1 MPHGMVFFYIGAMEK
16 MEIGRLLPVL
26 ASALALGFYDICKK
40 HALRDN
46 SVMPVLFMSTVAGA
60 VGFAAYLALAGKFA
74 DAAAATPQELGL
86 TIVKVLLVGGSWV
99 TSYYAIRELPITLAS
114 PIRSTAPLWT
124 FLGGVLIFG
133 ERLTPLQIL
142 AAAVIFAGYAVFS
155 ACGKLEGFPLR
166 SRGMVLIVTG
176 TLLGAASALYD
187 KYLMNTLHLP
197 PHRVQFCFMTALAA
211 LLGVSWLIRRF
222 CFGNRHPFVWRWT
235 IPAIGLLLVL
245 ADALY
250 FHAVSMPG
258 TQISLVSMLR
268 RMSCVVSFGFGALIF
283 GERNLERKLAA
294 LALFLLGVVLLSL
307 RR

>member
-1 MPHGMVFFYIGAMEK
+1 MVFFYPEGAEA
-16 MEIGRLLPVL
+16 MEIGWMPPVL

-46 SVMPVLFMSTVAGA
+46 SVMPVLFFSTCAGT
-60 VGFAAYLALAGKFA
+60 VGFVAYLILAGKFA
-74 DAAAATPQELGL
+74 EAVGAAPAELGL
-86 TIVKVLLVGGSWV
+86 TSLKVLLVGGSWIA
-99 TSYYAIRELPITLAS
+99 SYYAIRELPITLAS

-133 ERLTPLQIL
+133 ERLTPTQIL

-155 ACGKLEGFPLR
+155 VCGRLEGFPLR
-166 SRGMVLIVTG
+166 SRGMLLIIVG

-187 KYLMNTLHLP
+187 KYLMNTLHMSAY
-197 PHRVQFCFMTALAA
+197 RVQFCFMVGLTA

-222 CFGNRHPFVWRWT
+222 CFGHRHPFVWKWT

-268 RMSCVVSFGFGALIF
+268 RMSCVVSFGFGALCF
-283 GERNLERKLAA
+283 GEKNLKRKFAA
-294 LALFLLGVVLLSL
+294 LALFLAGVMLLSL

>member
-1 MPHGMVFFYIGAMEK
+1 
-16 MEIGRLLPVL
+16 MEIHWLLPVL

-46 SVMPVLFMSTVAGA
+46 SVMPVLFLSTCFGT
-60 VGFAAYLALAGKFA
+60 VGFVAYLALAGKLA
-74 DAAAATPQELGL
+74 DAVAVTPPELGL
-86 TIVKVLLVGGSWV
+86 TSFKVLLVGGSWV
-99 TSYYAIRELPITLAS
+99 ASYYAIRELPITLSS

-124 FLGGVLIFG
+124 FLGGVAIFH
-133 ERLTPLQIL
+133 ERLTLTQLL

-155 ACGKLEGFPLR
+155 VCGKLEGFPLR
-166 SRGMVLIVTG
+166 SRGMVLMIAG

-187 KYLMNTLHLP
+187 KYLMNVLKLSA
-197 PHRVQFCFMTALAA
+197 HRVQFCFMTGLAV

-222 CFGNRHPFVWRWT
+222 CFGHNHPFVWKWT

-268 RMSCVVSFGFGALIF
+268 RMSCVVSFGLGALLF
-283 GERNLERKLAA
+283 GEKNLKRKLAA
-294 LALFLLGVVLLSL
+294 LALFLAGVILLSL

>member
-1 MPHGMVFFYIGAMEK
+1 MVFFYPGAMEE
-16 MEIGRLLPVL
+16 MEIGWLLPVL

-60 VGFAAYLALAGKFA
+60 LGFAAYLAVTGKLAEA
-74 DAAAATPQELGL
+74 VAVTPGELGL
-86 TIVKVLLVGGSWV
+86 TSLKVLLVGGSWV
-99 TSYYAIRELPITLAS
+99 CSYYAIRELPITLAS

-133 ERLTPLQIL
+133 ERLTPTQIL

-155 ACGKLEGFPLR
+155 VCGRLEGFPLR
-166 SRGMVLIVTG
+166 SRGMVLIVAG

-187 KYLMNTLHLP
+187 KYLMNTLRLS
-197 PHRVQFCFMTALAA
+197 PHRVQFCFMTGLAGV
-211 LLGVSWLIRRF
+211 LGVSWPIRRF
-222 CFGNRHPFVWRWT
+222 CFGHNHPFVWRWT
-235 IPAIGLLLVL
+235 IPVIGLLLVL

-268 RMSCVVSFGFGALIF
+268 RMSCVVSFGFGALCF
-283 GERNLERKLAA
+283 GEKNLKRKLAA
-294 LALFLLGVVLLSL
+294 LALFLAGVMLLSL

>member
-1 MPHGMVFFYIGAMEK
+1 
-16 MEIGRLLPVL
+16 MEIRWLLPVL

-46 SVMPVLFMSTVAGA
+46 SVMPVLFLSTCTGT
-60 VGFAAYLALAGKFA
+60 VGFVAYLALTGKLA
-74 DAAAATPQELGL
+74 DAVAVTPAELGL
-86 TIVKVLLVGGSWV
+86 ISAKVLLVGGSWV
-99 TSYYAIRELPITLAS
+99 SSYYAIRELPITLAS

-133 ERLTPLQIL
+133 ERLTAIQIL

-155 ACGKLEGFPLR
+155 ICGKLEGFPLR
-166 SRGMVLIVTG
+166 SRGMVLIIVG

-187 KYLMNTLHLP
+187 KYLMNVLKLP
-197 PHRVQFCFMTALAA
+197 APRVQFCFMTGLAV

-222 CFGNRHPFVWRWT
+222 CFGHNHPFVWKWT

-250 FHAVSMPG
+250 FYAVSMPEA
-258 TQISLVSMLR
+258 QISLVSMLR
-268 RMSCVVSFGFGALIF
+268 RMSCIVSFGFGALLF
-283 GERNLERKLAA
+283 GEKNLKRKLAA
-294 LALFLLGVVLLSL
+294 LALFLAGVILLSL